1 MLADTVGR
9 MRDDGIRSALGIATS
24 AFGSYSGCRQYREDI
39 EAARTAVNGA
49 PAIEKLPPFW
59 KHLGAC
65 PRNHFMSHML
75 CAYKTPT
82 TSNCGYDM
90 PILNTRTRS

>member
-1 MLADTVGR
+1 MPNEPLRWKVETSDRYGKIVSTVISLAT
-9 MRDDGIRSALGIATS
+9 
-24 AFGSYSGCRQYREDI
+24 
-39 EAARTAVNGA
+39 GA
-49 PAIEKLPPFW
+49 
-59 KHLGAC
+59 LGAC